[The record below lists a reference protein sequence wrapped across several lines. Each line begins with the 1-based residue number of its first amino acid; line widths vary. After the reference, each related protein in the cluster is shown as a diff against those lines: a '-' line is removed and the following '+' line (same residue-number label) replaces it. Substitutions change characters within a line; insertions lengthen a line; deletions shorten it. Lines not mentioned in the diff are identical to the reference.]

1 MFDRI
6 YDGNGK
12 DTRILVIGLGQIGY
26 SNAEYMI
33 SSGLSVDG
41 FDISE
46 KAMQRALENKVI
58 QNKATSF
65 KGYDYYIICISTH
78 RPENMF
84 MPFLDGLFDI
94 TKRLAHEGKTGALV
108 GIDSTVTRGTSNKVK
123 QILGHRLHVVHV
135 PHRFYV
141 HEKEEHGVRQ
151 TRVLGGCEPCCV
163 REARYFYADLLKIP
177 IHIVSSV
184 DIAELTKIAENSY
197 RFLEIAFA
205 EELKMVCDY
214 SDIDFNELRNAI
226 NTKWNV
232 KILEAKEGVG
242 GHCLPKDS
250 QMFLDFS
257 NDVLV
262 TSLIRAAKL
271 IDQQYRFH
279 IIQKAIPEVPLTT

>member
-6 YDGNGK
+6 HHGNGK
-12 DTRILVIGLGQIGY
+12 DEKILIIGLGQIGY
-26 SNAEYMI
+26 SNAEYMM
-33 SSGLSVDG
+33 SCGLNVDG
-41 FDISE
+41 FDIIE
-46 KAMQRALENKVI
+46 KATQRALDNGVI

-78 RPENMF
+78 RPDNMF
-84 MPFLDGLFDI
+84 MPYLDGLFDI
-94 TKRLAHEGKTGALV
+94 THKLAHEGKTGALV
-108 GIDSTVTRGTSNKVK
+108 GIDSTITRGTSNKVK
-123 QILGHRLHVVHV
+123 QILGHRLHVAHV

-163 REARYFYADLLKIP
+163 REASHFYADLLKIP
-177 IHIVSSV
+177 IHVVNSV
-184 DIAELTKIAENSY
+184 DIAEITKIAENSY

-214 SDIDFNELRNAI
+214 SDINFNELRNAI
-226 NTKWNV
+226 NTKWNIKV
-232 KILEAKEGVG
+232 LEAKEGVG

-279 IIQKAIPEVPLTT
+279 IVQKAIPEVPLTR